1 MKLQTLLGNALNKS
15 KPLPLAKLRRK
26 AAKRGWTIEID
37 RVGKDIGYWIDGTG
51 LEDGTFCTSKEELD
65 YTLDTL

>member
-1 MKLQTLLGNALNKS
+1 MKLTTLLNNALNQS
-15 KPLPLAKLRRK
+15 KPLSLTKLRRK

-37 RVGKDIGYWIDGTG
+37 RVGRDIGYWIDGTG
-51 LEDGTFCTSKEELD
+51 LEDGTFCASKEELD